1 MTNHPEFVEENEAEA
16 SEDKAEEH
24 MWPKL
29 IFKDEWAERIYK
41 DALRNIKSD
50 ILRSKLGK

>member
-1 MTNHPEFVEENEAEA
+1 MTNHPEFVEENETEE